1 MKAKELREFS
11 NEELGQKEADLREE
25 LFKLRFQL
33 ASGQIENIM
42 RIRHVKND
50 IARVLTVY
58 QERLAQKDKDKDKD
72 KEQAQ

>member
-1 MKAKELREFS
+1 MKTKELRESS

-33 ASGQIENIM
+33 ASGQIENTM
-42 RIRHVKND
+42 RIRQVRKD

-58 QERLAQKDKDKDKD
+58 QERVAQKDK
-72 KEQAQ
+72 ERTP

>member
-1 MKAKELREFS
+1 MKTNELRESS

-33 ASGQIENIM
+33 ASGQIENTM
-42 RIRHVKND
+42 RIRQVRKN

-58 QERLAQKDKDKDKD
+58 RERVAQKDKER
-72 KEQAQ
+72 EQ

>member
-1 MKAKELREFS
+1 MKANELRELT

-33 ASGQIENIM
+33 ASGQIENVM
-42 RIRHVKND
+42 RIQHVKKD

-58 QERLAQKDKDKDKD
+58 RERLAQKDK
-72 KEQAQ
+72 

>member
-1 MKAKELREFS
+1 MKTKELRESS

-33 ASGQIENIM
+33 ASGQIENTM
-42 RIRHVKND
+42 RIRHVRKD

-58 QERLAQKDKDKDKD
+58 QERVAQKDK
-72 KEQAQ
+72 ERTP

>member
-1 MKAKELREFS
+1 MKTKELRESS

-33 ASGQIENIM
+33 ASGQIENTM
-42 RIRHVKND
+42 RIRQVRKD

-58 QERLAQKDKDKDKD
+58 QERVAQKDK
-72 KEQAQ
+72 ERTS

>member
-1 MKAKELREFS
+1 MKTNELRESS

-33 ASGQIENIM
+33 ASGQIENTM
-42 RIRHVKND
+42 RIRQVRKD

-58 QERLAQKDKDKDKD
+58 QERVAQKDKER
-72 KEQAQ
+72 EQ

>member
-1 MKAKELREFS
+1 MKTKELRESS

-33 ASGQIENIM
+33 ASGQIENTM
-42 RIRHVKND
+42 RIRHVRKD

-58 QERLAQKDKDKDKD
+58 QERVAQKDKER
-72 KEQAQ
+72 EQ